1 MMISPALL
9 LTTGNA
15 LAALWLGIVLVD
27 RLVRRP
33 GPRGGGSHDGSALVL
48 WGSYGVALLALNLHA
63 GALGMPATVHY
74 GGIALAAA
82 SLTTLLMC
90 LLTGA
95 GRHAP
100 GRPGAVDLIH
110 FAFWTGIAVAA
121 GHLVALLTVLVAM
134 TAALGVAHGGRRAV
148 P

>member
-1 MMISPALL
+1 MSMSPATIV
-9 LTTGNA
+9 TTGNA
-15 LAALWLGIVLVD
+15 LAALWLCIVVVA
-27 RLVRRP
+27 RLVRR
-33 GPRGGGSHDGSALVL
+33 GHARRRAGHDGSSLVL

-63 GALGMPATVHY
+63 GAHGMSATVQY

-82 SLTTLLMC
+82 SWTTLLMC

-95 GRHAP
+95 GGHSA
-100 GRPGAVDLIH
+100 GRPGAVELAH
-110 FAFWTGIAVAA
+110 YAFWTGIAVAS

-134 TAALGVAHGGRRAV
+134 TAALGVAHGERRTA

>member
-1 MMISPALL
+1 MSISPATI

-15 LAALWLGIVLVD
+15 LAALWLCIVVVA
-27 RLVRRP
+27 RVVQRRHAH
-33 GPRGGGSHDGSALVL
+33 RRAVHDGSSLVL

-63 GALGMPATVHY
+63 GALGMSATVQY

-82 SLTTLLMC
+82 ASTTLLMC

-95 GRHAP
+95 GRQAP
-100 GRPGAVDLIH
+100 GRPGAVELVH
-110 FAFWTGIAVAA
+110 FAFWTGIAVAS
-121 GHLVALLTVLVAM
+121 GHLVALLTVVVAM
-134 TAALGVAHGGRRAV
+134 TAALGVAHGERRTA